1 MGLDIMLDHEDLECL
16 EIFSGFGCA
25 VAKAFR
31 DRKMGANPDLCNG
44 CV

>member
-1 MGLDIMLDHEDLECL
+1 MLHVLQTLLEDLECL

-31 DRKMGANPDLCNG
+31 DKKMHSNPVSL
-44 CV
+44 